1 MLEVLG
7 VDYTVAL
14 ASFFLWTALYN
25 LAPILCGLLL
35 RSVPE
40 YAAASPAGKMTVQVS
55 LVSTTHALVVVQ
67 GALRALQDPAL
78 AADHVWG
85 QSALA
90 EFYCKV
96 AIGYFVW
103 DTSICILNFKDYGV
117 GFLVHGV
124 GCFFCYLFTVAQGEG
139 FILFHACVFLLWEL
153 STPFLNLRSVLAVLN
168 KKDSTLYLVNG
179 VIFTFLFFAV
189 RIVFGFYY
197 SVDTWQGLLS
207 DTRVHVAF
215 VVYYL
220 SINVVLNAL
229 NVFWFSKIFQGII
242 KIFAND
248 KGKKA

>member
-117 GFLVHGV
+117 GFLV
-124 GCFFCYLFTVAQGEG
+124 
-139 FILFHACVFLLWEL
+139 CV
-153 STPFLNLRSVLAVLN
+153 SVLCEETSSWFTKSDVSSVICSQSPKGRA
-168 KKDSTLYLVNG
+168 SFCFTLVCFCSG
-179 VIFTFLFFAV
+179 S
-189 RIVFGFYY
+189 
-197 SVDTWQGLLS
+197 SVPPS
-207 DTRVHVAF
+207 
-215 VVYYL
+215 
-220 SINVVLNAL
+220 
-229 NVFWFSKIFQGII
+229 
-242 KIFAND
+242 
-248 KGKKA
+248 